1 VKLAYIYQH
10 FATNA
15 GSTGTRAY
23 DVGRHL
29 VADGHDV
36 TMICGL
42 FELSGLAPMAPWR
55 LFRVEWVDG
64 IKVVVCNVPY
74 SNKMGIPK
82 RVWAFFGFAL
92 LATIAI
98 LRERNLDVIFGT
110 STPLTVGLPTRVG
123 AALKRVPYVFE
134 VRDLW
139 PEDLVAAGRLKEGAQ
154 LRFWEWL
161 ERFSYARAK
170 KIVLV
175 SKGFHDRL
183 LERGFAADRLETLLL
198 GGDSALFADLSPDRA
213 YLEGHGLGDK
223 FVAVYTGAHGDANGL
238 FALVEAAGLLRD
250 RPDIAIVLIGDG
262 GRRADLVTAVEEA
275 GLTNIHLLPAMPKV
289 ELAPVLAACDVG
301 LMILKPIVRPRW
313 VTPNKLFDYLFAG
326 LPVLVNFAGTTAELV
341 EDERVGS
348 AVTPGDPSALADQ
361 LRSWAD
367 SPDQARALGE
377 RGRVL
382 ALERFDRKAI
392 AHRLAEILADS
403 WLVGP
408 VSALREG
415 LSESLPSL
423 PGHGLKGD

>member
-29 VADGHDV
+29 VAAGHEV

-42 FELSGLAPMAPWR
+42 FELSGLAPMSWWQ
-55 LFRVEWVDG
+55 LFRTEWVDG

-82 RVWAFFGFAL
+82 RLWAFFGFAA
-92 LATIAI
+92 LATLA
-98 LRERNLDVIFGT
+98 LVRERGLDVVFGT

-139 PEDLVAAGRLKEGAQ
+139 PEDLVAAGRLKEGPQ

-170 KIVLV
+170 KIVVV
-175 SKGFHDRL
+175 SQGFHDRL
-183 LERGFAADRLETLLL
+183 TERGFEGSRLETLLL
-198 GGDSALFADLSPDRA
+198 GGDSALFADPEPNSA
-213 YLEGHGLGDK
+213 FLEANGLGDK

-238 FALVEAAGLLRD
+238 FALLEAAELLRD
-250 RPDIAIVLIGDG
+250 REDIAIVLIGDG
-262 GRRADLVTAVEEA
+262 GRRSDLIAAVGQAE
-275 GLTNIHLLPAMPKV
+275 LTNVYLLPAMPKV
-289 ELAPVLAACDVG
+289 DLAPVLAACDVG

-326 LPVLVNFAGTTAELV
+326 LPIVVNFAGTTADLV
-341 EDERVGS
+341 QDEQVGV
-348 AVTPGDPSALADQ
+348 AVTPASAAALAGQ

-367 SPDQARALGE
+367 DPDTARAMGA
-377 RGRVL
+377 RGRAL
-382 ALERFDRKAI
+382 AMERFDRKAI
-392 AHRLAEILADS
+392 ALRLAEIL
-403 WLVGP
+403 
-408 VSALREG
+408 
-415 LSESLPSL
+415 
-423 PGHGLKGD
+423 GDA